1 MKRKTQRLYFIALGG
16 LALATG
22 IALIL
27 TAFEDSI
34 VFFYSP
40 TEITQQTLK
49 PGQRIRIG
57 GLVEAGSVVKN
68 GDTVT
73 FTVTD
78 TAETL
83 AVSYRG
89 ILPDLFREGQ
99 GIVAEGQMTTA
110 GVFEASDVLAKHD
123 ENYMPPEVADAI
135 KAAGEWRGE
144 ENTATETAA
153 SDASATP

>member
-1 MKRKTQRLYFIALGG
+1 MLGG
-16 LALATG
+16 LALAAGT
-22 IALIL
+22 ALVL

-40 TEITQQTLK
+40 TEIQQQSID

-57 GLVEAGSVVKN
+57 GLVAEGSVNADGERVA
-68 GDTVT
+68 

-78 TAETL
+78 TVETL
-83 AVSYRG
+83 DVTYQG

-99 GIVAEGQMTTA
+99 GIVAEGYLLTS
-110 GVFEASDVLAKHD
+110 GVFQASDVLAKHD
-123 ENYMPPEVADAI
+123 ENYMPPEVADAL

-144 ENTATETAA
+144 QGENTQ
-153 SDASATP
+153 SVSAKRDDTP